1 MSSLAQIVRQLAAFF
16 RRLSPARR
24 ATFATLLVGTIGA
37 LALLLTWSGGVEMRP
52 LYGGLESDDAARI
65 VARLKEQKIPYR
77 LGADGRTVL
86 VPVESLHDIRMQLAS
101 EGLPQGGGVGFEL
114 FDNAKLGL
122 SEFAQNVNYQRA
134 LQGELARTIARIGE
148 VESCRVH
155 LVMPERSLFVGEEQ
169 PASASVTVKL
179 KAGRRLSAEQVN
191 GIVHL
196 VASSV
201 PRLAHE
207 NVALVDATGRLLAG
221 SRGRSPSGGLS
232 LEQIE
237 YRAAVEGGLEA
248 RVKSMLEQA
257 LGEGKAIVRLSCG
270 FDFKRREKTEEQYL
284 PENRVVRS
292 EQSVSES
299 SRNAETIPQ
308 GVPGLRSNAPG
319 PEALDNR
326 AASGGSAFDK
336 QDRTVNYEI
345 GKVVSRTL
353 EPVGEITRVSVAVL
367 VDGTYKLAP
376 KKDGPPERVYV
387 PRSEEEMQKL
397 EGLVKRA
404 VNFDAARGDQVE
416 VVNIA
421 FEPSPAAAA
430 DEARRPGGW
439 LGALEEH
446 AAPYVKHGLL
456 TVFLVLVFL
465 FFIKPVVRWLTEAA
479 GGDFE
484 IVRQLPRTVGELEHD
499 LAGGRSLPSLDQ
511 ASQLIASDNDA
522 SLGAMRNWLK
532 QNGS

>member
-1 MSSLAQIVRQLAAFF
+1 MGSLAQIVRQIAAFF
-16 RRLSPARR
+16 GRLSPGKR
-24 ATFATLLVGTIGA
+24 ATFLTLLVGTIAA
-37 LALLLTWSGGVEMRP
+37 LALLVTWSGGVEMRL
-52 LYGGLESDDAARI
+52 LYGNLETEDAAAI
-65 VARLKEQKIPYR
+65 VTKLREQKVPYR
-77 LGADGRTVL
+77 IGPDGRSVL

-101 EGLPQGGGVGFEL
+101 EGLPQGGGVGFEV

-134 LQGELARTIARIGE
+134 LQGELARTIARIAE
-148 VESCRVH
+148 IDSCRVH

-179 KAGRRLSAEQVN
+179 KAGRRLSSDQVN

-201 PRLAHE
+201 PRLAQE
-207 NVALVDATGRLLAG
+207 NVALVDSTGRLLAG
-221 SRGRSPSGGLS
+221 TKGKNAAGGLS
-232 LEQIE
+232 LDQIE
-237 YRAAVEGGLEA
+237 YRAAVENTLES

-257 LGEGKAIVRLSCG
+257 LGAGKAIVRLSCA

-292 EQSVSES
+292 EQSLSES
-299 SRNAETIPQ
+299 SRSAEAPPQ
-308 GVPGLRSNAPG
+308 GVPGVRSNTPG
-319 PEALDNR
+319 PELPENR
-326 AASGGSAFDK
+326 AASAAGVAFDK

-353 EPVGEITRVSVAVL
+353 EPVGEVTRVSVAVL
-367 VDGTYKLAP
+367 VDGTYKAEP
-376 KKDGPPERVYV
+376 QKDKPAERVYV
-387 PRSEEEMQKL
+387 PRTAEEMQKI
-397 EGLVKRA
+397 ENLVKRA
-404 VNFDAARGDQVE
+404 VNFDPERGDQVE

-421 FEPSPAAAA
+421 FEPSAGAPA
-430 DEARRPGGW
+430 DEAQRPGGW
-439 LGALEEH
+439 LAAVDQ
-446 AAPYVKHGLL
+446 AAPALKHALL
-456 TVFLVLVFL
+456 AVFLVLTFL

-479 GGDFE
+479 AGDFE

-511 ASQLIASDNDA
+511 ASQLVVSDNEA

-532 QNGS
+532 ENGS